1 MDEIDVIRRMAAEP
15 PDPDVDARQRIA
27 APLMERIE
35 AAAPRRKRRA
45 SRSFTVVLVAAAI
58 AITGGA
64 IAWALSNGS
73 ARETVSVQCLI
84 RGNDAIIP
92 AATGDPVADCAANW
106 RRTTGSNPPGLVA
119 YDNGLGG
126 ITVMA
131 ADEAPLP
138 GATAM
143 PSGATQNVSLVAVQQ
158 SLDDYVSGLNSGC
171 YDSATAAGMTQ
182 QTLTRFGLTDWT
194 INPPETDVASTPTA
208 SPMQGTAERCV
219 SVAVLDPPSQTVQLL
234 GSPGGPPPPDAEY
247 EKLAAKL
254 RTIAQGCM
262 PLDVAK
268 QQVRSAAD
276 SLGLSEAGNGY
287 QLTEVREKGATCTS
301 IVENV
306 GGTIF
311 LILRGPTG

>member
-1 MDEIDVIRRMAAEP
+1 MDEIDVIRRMSAEP
-15 PDPDVDARQRIA
+15 PDPEVDARQRIA
-27 APLMERIE
+27 APLMERLE
-35 AAAPRRKRRA
+35 AAAPKRKRRA
-45 SRSFTVVLVAAAI
+45 SRSVTVVLVAAAI
-58 AITGGA
+58 GITGGA

-73 ARETVSVQCLI
+73 ARDTVSVQCLI
-84 RGNDAIIP
+84 RGNDTIIP
-92 AATGDPVADCAANW
+92 AATGDPVKDCAANW
-106 RRTTGSNPPGLVA
+106 RRSTGSNPPELVA

-131 ADEAPLP
+131 ADETPVP

-143 PSGATQNVSLVAVQQ
+143 PSGATQNVSLVSMQQ
-158 SLDDYVSGLNSGC
+158 WVDDYVGGLRSGC
-171 YDSATAAGMTQ
+171 YDSATATEMTQ
-182 QTLTRFGLTDWT
+182 QTLTLFGLTGWT
-194 INPPETDVASTPTA
+194 ISAETEAVTTSTA
-208 SPMQGTAERCV
+208 SPEQGTGEQCMN
-219 SVAVLDPPSQTVQLL
+219 SAVLDPATQTVELR
-234 GSPGGPPPPDAEY
+234 GSRRPPPPDAQY
-247 EKLAAKL
+247 VQLAAKL

-262 PLDVAK
+262 PLDAAA

-287 QLTEVREKGATCTS
+287 QMTEVPEKGADCTT

>member
-1 MDEIDVIRRMAAEP
+1 MDEIDVIRRMSAEP

-45 SRSFTVVLVAAAI
+45 SRSVTFVLVAATI
-58 AITGGA
+58 GITGGA

-73 ARETVSVQCLI
+73 ARDTVSVQCLI

-92 AATGDPVADCAANW
+92 AATGDPVQDCAANW
-106 RRTTGSNPPGLVA
+106 RRSTGSNPPELVA

-131 ADEAPLP
+131 ADQAPLP

-171 YDSATAAGMTQ
+171 YDSATAAELTQ

-194 INPPETDVASTPTA
+194 ISSETEVAPTSTA
-208 SPMQGTAERCV
+208 SPVRGTAEPCMN
-219 SVAVLDPPSQTVQLL
+219 SAVLDPATQTVQLH
-234 GSPGGPPPPDAEY
+234 GFGGQPSPDAQY

-262 PLDVAK
+262 PLDAAV

-287 QLTEVREKGATCTS
+287 QLTEVPEKGARCTT

>member
-1 MDEIDVIRRMAAEP
+1 MDEIDVIRRLSAEP
-15 PDPDVDARQRIA
+15 PDPDGDARRRIA

-35 AAAPRRKRRA
+35 AAAPGRKRRA
-45 SRSFTVVLVAAAI
+45 PRSVTVVVVAAAI
-58 AITGGA
+58 GITGGA
-64 IAWALSNGS
+64 IAGALSNGS
-73 ARETVSVQCLI
+73 ARDTASVQCLI
-84 RGNDAIIP
+84 HGNDAIIP
-92 AATGDPVADCAANW
+92 ATTGDPVQDCAANW
-106 RRTTGSNPPGLVA
+106 RRSTGSNPPELVA

-131 ADEAPLP
+131 ADDAPLR

-143 PSGATQNVSLVAVQQ
+143 PSGATQNVALVAAQQ

-171 YDSATAAGMTQ
+171 YDGATATEMTQ

-194 INPPETDVASTPTA
+194 ISSETEGAPTSTASTV
-208 SPMQGTAERCV
+208 QGSAELCMGLV
-219 SVAVLDPPSQTVQLL
+219 VLDPATQTVQLR
-234 GSPGGPPPPDAEY
+234 GSRGQPSPDAQY

-262 PLDVAK
+262 PLDAAA

-276 SLGLSEAGNGY
+276 SLGLSEADNGY
-287 QLTEVREKGATCTS
+287 ELTEVPEKDARCTT

>member
-1 MDEIDVIRRMAAEP
+1 MDEIDLIRRMSAEP
-15 PDPDVDARQRIA
+15 PDPDVDARHRIA
-27 APLMERIE
+27 APLMDRIE
-35 AAAPRRKRRA
+35 AAAPRRKRRS
-45 SRSFTVVLVAAAI
+45 SRSVTVVLVAATI
-58 AITGGA
+58 GITGGA
-64 IAWALSNGS
+64 IAWALSDGS
-73 ARETVSVQCLI
+73 VRDTVSVQCLI

-92 AATGDPVADCAANW
+92 ATTGDPVQDCAANW
-106 RRTTGSNPPGLVA
+106 RRSTGSNPPELVA
-119 YDNGLGG
+119 YENGLGG

-131 ADEAPLP
+131 ADQAPLP

-143 PSGATQNVSLVAVQQ
+143 PSGATQNLSLVAVQQ

-171 YDSATAAGMTQ
+171 YDSATAAEMTQ

-194 INPPETDVASTPTA
+194 ISSETDVVPTSKA
-208 SPMQGTAERCV
+208 SPVQGTAERCMNL
-219 SVAVLDPPSQTVQLL
+219 AVLDPATQTVELHGSL
-234 GSPGGPPPPDAEY
+234 GGQPSPDAQY
-247 EKLAAKL
+247 EKLATKL

-262 PLDVAK
+262 PLDAAA

-287 QLTEVREKGATCTS
+287 QLTEVPEKGARCTT

-311 LILRGPTG
+311 LILRGPAG